1 MTLPRP
7 DEFTHHHKWLQR
19 AFERQ
24 PDEIGAAT
32 LQLWEH
38 LARELISIIGEA
50 GFESL
55 YSRCVYLLKEDYP
68 WLQLRL
74 SSSQADTRFDELRS
88 QLDQQELALAERA
101 SRMLLD
107 TFIRLLGGLIGAGL
121 TQNILQ
127 VAWGSILP
135 DAESKVEPDS
145 DDPRGDP

>member
-1 MTLPRP
+1 
-7 DEFTHHHKWLQR
+7 
-19 AFERQ
+19 
-24 PDEIGAAT
+24 
-32 LQLWEH
+32 
-38 LARELISIIGEA
+38 
-50 GFESL
+50 
-55 YSRCVYLLKEDYP
+55 
-68 WLQLRL
+68 LQLRL
-74 SSSQADTRFDELRS
+74 SSSQAGTRFDELRS